1 MNTNLSMKN
10 IDELINEHY
19 INYDYELETF
29 IESFYENKEDVER
42 LKATLLKQ
50 INEDNRSVNNTPT
63 TRVVLLGDMRYKSLR
78 KAAGKLD
85 YADPEKLWYEI
96 KEDKI
101 KVDDGEYRFTLN
113 ESDKKNTII
122 IVRSGYKNPHIAF
135 LLSEMIRMGFLVIND
150 PTYVNIS
157 NNKYLL
163 GMLLKKY
170 DISQPKFI
178 LVSGSDINK
187 GDDKPLQEKLK
198 KLYRNI
204 EDDTKFVCK
213 ILSGHGGKGV
223 FICTHSNI
231 TSVLQ
236 AFFAI
241 DEECQ
246 ILVQEFCEIDGG
258 DIRVNVITLNGKQ
271 EIFSVA
277 MRNKS
282 SDDFRTNLCLGNKI
296 TEDYKITPEQKKL
309 ALDVAKASGLI
320 WCGVDLMPLKNG
332 KTIVV
337 EYNGA
342 PGPMTDYSA
351 DPETL
356 CKMNEEFYAKFLETI
371 NKMF

>member
-1 MNTNLSMKN
+1 MKN

-50 INEDNRSVNNTPT
+50 INEDNRTANNTAI
-63 TRVVLLGDMRYKSLR
+63 TRVVLIGDMRYKSLR

-122 IVRSGYKNPHIAF
+122 IVRSGYKNPHIHF

-150 PTYVNIS
+150 PTYVNVS

-163 GMLLKKY
+163 GMLLKKH
-170 DISQPKFI
+170 DIPQPKFI
-178 LVSGSDINK
+178 LVSGADIHK

-198 KLYRNI
+198 KLYRNL
-204 EDDTKFVCK
+204 DDNTKFVCK
-213 ILSGHGGKGV
+213 ILGGHGGKGV

-241 DEECQ
+241 DEECM
-246 ILVQEFCEIDGG
+246 ILVQEFCEIEGG

-309 ALDVAKASGLI
+309 ALDVAKASGLV

-356 CKMNEEFYAKFLETI
+356 CQMNEEFYAKFLETI